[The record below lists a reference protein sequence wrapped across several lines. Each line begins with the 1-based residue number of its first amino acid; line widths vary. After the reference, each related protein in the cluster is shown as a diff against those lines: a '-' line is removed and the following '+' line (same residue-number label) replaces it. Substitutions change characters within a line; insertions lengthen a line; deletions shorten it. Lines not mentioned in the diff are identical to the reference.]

1 MVRRF
6 VGDSPRP
13 PSIRDLTFSNLRRA
27 SDARRRAVADNWYPV
42 GGIDQ
47 YVEWSPTASRHQ
59 DFFTD
64 VGAFELYENTF
75 ETLANR
81 VNSITGVA
89 YKDDPTIMAWNLAN
103 EARCQGCDS
112 RVMQSWIERVCASF
126 KARDP
131 NHLVGIGYE
140 GFYGPNSGKVD
151 RNPGKGGSTW
161 ASREGQDFIANNR
174 ASCVDYV
181 GVHVWPD
188 DWNFEGVDF
197 QKTFIRE
204 HVEDARR
211 DIPGKPF
218 VLEEFGKI
226 VDKNDPEENRRNDAG
241 RRVTKTRDAYFR
253 AAYEAAEAAAEAGDL
268 AGTLFWHWYD
278 RGVGPGRYGVR
289 SNDSTFPIIQKHARR
304 MNDIAGTKT
313 SCDA

>member
-6 VGDSPRP
+6 VAILPAP
-13 PSIRDLTFSNLRRA
+13 PSIRDLTLSNLRRA

-47 YVEWSPTASRHQ
+47 YVEEPDGVSPPGLLHRRRRVRAVREYVR
-59 DFFTD
+59 D
-64 VGAFELYENTF
+64 A
-75 ETLANR
+75 ANR

-211 DIPGKPF
+211 DIPGNRSSSRSSARSSIRTTPSRI
-218 VLEEFGKI
+218 EETT
-226 VDKNDPEENRRNDAG
+226 PAG
-241 RRVTKTRDAYFR
+241 V
-253 AAYEAAEAAAEAGDL
+253 
-268 AGTLFWHWYD
+268 
-278 RGVGPGRYGVR
+278 
-289 SNDSTFPIIQKHARR
+289 
-304 MNDIAGTKT
+304 
-313 SCDA
+313 

>member
-1 MVRRF
+1 M
-6 VGDSPRP
+6 
-13 PSIRDLTFSNLRRA
+13 
-27 SDARRRAVADNWYPV
+27 
-42 GGIDQ
+42 
-47 YVEWSPTASRHQ
+47 
-59 DFFTD
+59 
-64 VGAFELYENTF
+64 
-75 ETLANR
+75 
-81 VNSITGVA
+81 
-89 YKDDPTIMAWNLAN
+89 
-103 EARCQGCDS
+103 
-112 RVMQSWIERVCASF
+112 
-126 KARDP
+126 
-131 NHLVGIGYE
+131 
-140 GFYGPNSGKVD
+140 D

-241 RRVTKTRDAYFR
+241 GRVTKTRDAYFR

-278 RGVGPGRYGVR
+278 RGVGPGKVR
-289 SNDSTFPIIQKHARR
+289 RSIERQHVSDHSETRPPDERHRGHEDILRRVERRTERDRGGAPRPARAAR
-304 MNDIAGTKT
+304 KSRGTRV
-313 SCDA
+313 S

>member
-1 MVRRF
+1 MNEAVENGLKVGASEDPFLPDGRGLRPLALTFPTPSLPVPAVRMWAHTITPGHAIQSAPGVWNEDILRGMDFILARRGSADSRSYGASVRR
-6 VGDSPRP
+6 DSPRP

-140 GFYGPNSGKVD
+140 G
-151 RNPGKGGSTW
+151 ST
-161 ASREGQDFIANNR
+161 
-174 ASCVDYV
+174 
-181 GVHVWPD
+181 
-188 DWNFEGVDF
+188 
-197 QKTFIRE
+197 
-204 HVEDARR
+204 
-211 DIPGKPF
+211 
-218 VLEEFGKI
+218 
-226 VDKNDPEENRRNDAG
+226 PEQR
-241 RRVTKTRDAYFR
+241 
-253 AAYEAAEAAAEAGDL
+253 
-268 AGTLFWHWYD
+268 
-278 RGVGPGRYGVR
+278 
-289 SNDSTFPIIQKHARR
+289 
-304 MNDIAGTKT
+304 
-313 SCDA
+313 